1 MKSVLEIGAMENPE
15 RGYKKASDEEVTTL
29 DIQKSERV
37 DVIHNLEK
45 YPYPFDDNQFD
56 KIYASHVMEHL
67 TDTLAVMKELHRI
80 TKPGGK
86 IVIIVP
92 HFSGYTAWSNPD
104 HKKAFAADAFHR
116 FGKGYKVEKL
126 EIHYTFMGDKRPL
139 PIRIIDKIMN
149 GLANANQHF
158 CERFW
163 CYAFGGFTEIYAELK
178 VVK

>member
-15 RGYKKASDEEVTTL
+15 RGYRASEGEKVTRL

-37 DVIHNLEK
+37 DVVHNLENR
-45 YPYPFDDNQFD
+45 PYPFKDGQFD

-67 TDTLAVMKELHRI
+67 TDTLAVMKELRRI

-86 IVIIVP
+86 IVIVVP

-104 HKKAFAADAFHR
+104 HKKAFAADAFRR
-116 FGKGYKVEKL
+116 FGSGFEVEKI
-126 EIHYTFMGDKRPL
+126 EIHYTFMGGKRPVA
-139 PIRIIDKIMN
+139 IRVIDRIMN
-149 GLANANQHF
+149 SLANANQHF